1 MPILPNLL
9 LTPFK
14 GGPMGRSYLII
25 GPGNK
30 PLLKSLELS
39 GGNAIIVTD
48 KPLDFKGLIEVLD
61 IFKQFSFLASIP
73 SSLSSNDN
81 LILDLYAHALRLSA
95 MSRYASMK
103 TYLRLCE
110 VLTASAKAKCFNLY
124 ISYCGEKDSWPY
136 KRLKTIIDEEV
147 MC

>member
-1 MPILPNLL
+1 
-9 LTPFK
+9 
-14 GGPMGRSYLII
+14 MGRSYLVV
-25 GPGNK
+25 GHGNK

-39 GGNAIIVTD
+39 MGKAIIITD
-48 KPLDFKGLIEVLD
+48 KLLDLEGSIEVLD

-81 LILDLYAHALRLSA
+81 LILDLYAHASRLSA

-110 VLTASAKAKCFNLY
+110 ILTASAKAKCFNLY
-124 ISYCGEKDSWPY
+124 IGYCGEKNTWLY
-136 KRLKTIIDEEV
+136 KKLKCMVDEEV
-147 MC
+147 MCNPWR